1 MREHVLNVP
10 LDYSK
15 PDGESLDLFVRELV
29 PASKADDESLPYLL
43 YLQGG
48 PGFPSGRPTC
58 PPSGWQKAA
67 LAASYRVLLLDQRGT
82 GRSSPVTAQ
91 ALAACSS
98 PSEQAEYL
106 THFRATSIVRDCEAV
121 KESLAGGNKLTLLGQ
136 SYGGFCILSYL
147 SLFPES
153 IERAIFT
160 CGLAP
165 VGRSADDVYRATY
178 KRMEERCTRFYERYP
193 ENIERK
199 LSCIYIMRPRAL
211 HAPPP
216 RAQMPPSHG
225 LSLPRCCL
233 RSSSS
238 WSDHLACDPRP
249 YCVRLP
255 MLPTLVAH
263 AFHGHDD
270 GAVVRDIVRTLD
282 ESPVALPRGGTLTVR
297 RFLQLGLLLGSGS
310 GFETLHNL
318 LELARTRV
326 ASKLPE
332 HFLLAVEAAQEQFET
347 NPIYWLLH
355 ESIYCDGTG
364 TGPGQG
370 ASRWAAER
378 VQAEM
383 GEGWDYRK
391 RLSAGSEPINLT
403 GEMVYSWMGEDYA
416 WLRPLKPCA
425 ELLAAKEDWPKLY
438 DVPTLGSARCP
449 PVAALVSYVSGG
461 RAPSRQAL
469 RAKRCVRSVAAQ
481 HTPVARWPRELPPRG

>member
-1 MREHVLNVP
+1 
-10 LDYSK
+10 
-15 PDGESLDLFVRELV
+15 
-29 PASKADDESLPYLL
+29 
-43 YLQGG
+43 
-48 PGFPSGRPTC
+48 
-58 PPSGWQKAA
+58 
-67 LAASYRVLLLDQRGT
+67 
-82 GRSSPVTAQ
+82 
-91 ALAACSS
+91 
-98 PSEQAEYL
+98 
-106 THFRATSIVRDCEAV
+106 
-121 KESLAGGNKLTLLGQ
+121 
-136 SYGGFCILSYL
+136 
-147 SLFPES
+147 
-153 IERAIFT
+153 
-160 CGLAP
+160 
-165 VGRSADDVYRATY
+165 
-178 KRMEERCTRFYERYP
+178 
-193 ENIERK
+193 
-199 LSCIYIMRPRAL
+199 
-211 HAPPP
+211 
-216 RAQMPPSHG
+216 
-225 LSLPRCCL
+225 
-233 RSSSS
+233 
-238 WSDHLACDPRP
+238 
-249 YCVRLP
+249 

-383 GEGWDYRK
+383 GEGWDYRTRLRT

-425 ELLAAKEDWPKLY
+425 
-438 DVPTLGSARCP
+438 
-449 PVAALVSYVSGG
+449 
-461 RAPSRQAL
+461 
-469 RAKRCVRSVAAQ
+469 
-481 HTPVARWPRELPPRG
+481 